1 MNRRTQST
9 TVVVAKMIS
18 ISFVLLTV
26 PVLFAEHAM
35 AQDSG
40 NCGAIRDQVNDQLEL
55 LEDTAARVGTVGE
68 RIARGEAVDVNQQTL
83 EKDKSTI
90 GKIKTNIGKFLTK
103 LTCCAKTTTDNAEAP
118 SCSSIREKIN
128 DQVELLEDTAERVG
142 KVSERIARGE
152 AVDINRKTL
161 EKDKSTI
168 QKIKTNINKF
178 LTQLADCCK
187 KKTQQTSTPPTPG
200 KPTPIFVRN
209 YQPGEVFVGYMF
221 LRAPG
226 ETAKNSNG
234 FAVQMFYNFKPNLGI
249 GGDLGCAWGSGRLG
263 TTIDV
268 SLQRCTYTFG
278 PQISTKPNGKVQFF
292 FHPLVG
298 AVHDANKTTAGTLIS
313 KSSANA
319 LGLSIGGGINVHV
332 NPRVEVRPIQVDYQP
347 THFGGFWQHNVRIA
361 TGIVFKFGKEKEL
374 PTW

>member
-1 MNRRTQST
+1 MNRRARNR
-9 TVVVAKMIS
+9 TVVVAKMVPMLLVLVAILGILPNRATAQNSSQKKAEAETEDAFYLCLRNKFKNIQREIS
-18 ISFVLLTV
+18 DHTRAFD
-26 PVLFAEHAM
+26 P
-35 AQDSG
+35 DSG
-40 NCGAIRDQVNDQLEL
+40 RNFAWD
-55 LEDTAARVGTVGE
+55 
-68 RIARGEAVDVNQQTL
+68 
-83 EKDKSTI
+83 KDKQAWI
-90 GKIKTNIGKFLTK
+90 
-103 LTCCAKTTTDNAEAP
+103 
-118 SCSSIREKIN
+118 
-128 DQVELLEDTAERVG
+128 
-142 KVSERIARGE
+142 
-152 AVDINRKTL
+152 DIKTL
-161 EKDKSTI
+161 ECVCPSSCPNSQT
-168 QKIKTNINKF
+168 
-178 LTQLADCCK
+178 TQTPA
-187 KKTQQTSTPPTPG
+187 TPPPTQPQ

-226 ETAKNSNG
+226 ETAKNSSG

-249 GGDLGCAWGSGRLG
+249 GGDLACAWGSGRLG

-278 PQISTKPNGKVQFF
+278 PQINTKPNGKVQFF

-298 AVHDANKTTAGTLIS
+298 GVHDANKTTAGTLIS

-319 LGLSIGGGINVHV
+319 LALSIGGGINVHV

-361 TGIVFKFGKEKEL
+361 TGIVFKIGKEKEL